1 MSKVKKMKDWESDN
15 EGLTI
20 LKIVKKYD
28 SLKLGLKHIILEN
41 KSNYAPYHNMN
52 HLLTVTFHTYQALS
66 YMDMLDDENV
76 ETLLL
81 TALFHDTNHSMG
93 KKTDDLNIKSSKKFL
108 NKFVKDNDLELDKEL
123 SDSILDATQF
133 PYVIEDKDLDV
144 YQKIIRDAD
153 MCQIFEYD
161 YLKQNI
167 LGLVEEI
174 GTNVTDFIPNQG
186 KFLESMKFY
195 TSYGKSL
202 KSSKFKNLLSD
213 HKILED
219 VMSSKNKLK

>member
-1 MSKVKKMKDWESDN
+1 MGKVKKMKDWEADN

-28 SLKLGLKHIILEN
+28 SLKLGLKHIILTN
-41 KSNYAPYHNMN
+41 KSNYGPYHDLN
-52 HLLTVTFHTYQALS
+52 HLLTVTYHTYKALS

-93 KKTDDLNIKSSKKFL
+93 KKSDDLNIKASKKYL
-108 NKFVKDNDLELDKEL
+108 GDFVKSNGLELDKEL

-153 MCQIFEYD
+153 MCQIFEYNWIG
-161 YLKQNI
+161 QNI
-167 LGLVEEI
+167 LGLVKEI
-174 GTNVTDFIPNQG
+174 GTDVTGFLPNQG
-186 KFLESMKFY
+186 KFLDSIKFY

-202 KSSKFKNLLSD
+202 KSSKFKGVVSE